1 MMGSECLTG
10 MWQLEQCSARGTGPW
25 LLLLLKK
32 LIVALWNAGGPRS
45 GTKGEGT
52 LSLVQDTYA
61 YTHLYPHSFM
71 DHA

>member
-1 MMGSECLTG
+1 M
-10 MWQLEQCSARGTGPW
+10 
-25 LLLLLKK
+25 
-32 LIVALWNAGGPRS
+32 ALWDEEAQGQALEANVSKSER
-45 GTKGEGT
+45 T

>member
-1 MMGSECLTG
+1 MREAQG
-10 MWQLEQCSARGTGPW
+10 QALETNVS
-25 LLLLLKK
+25 K
-32 LIVALWNAGGPRS
+32 GG
-45 GTKGEGT
+45 GA